1 MGKKHKKVCT
11 TLNFI
16 EHLLIVASTLTGCV
30 SISAFASLVGIAVD
44 IASSV
49 LRLKICART
58 AGIEKYKS
66 AIKKRRKNIIK

>member
-66 AIKKRRKNIIK
+66 TIKKRRKNIIK

>member
-30 SISAFASLVGIAVD
+30 FMSAFASLVGIAVD